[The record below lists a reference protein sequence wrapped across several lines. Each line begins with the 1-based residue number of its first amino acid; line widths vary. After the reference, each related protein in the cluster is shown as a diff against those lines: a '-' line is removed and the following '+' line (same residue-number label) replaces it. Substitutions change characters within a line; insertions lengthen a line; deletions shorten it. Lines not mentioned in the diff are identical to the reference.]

1 MCVFVD
7 INGFSVLLALEQ
19 ARRSHLF
26 LDVEILIEHGA
37 STRRIERG
45 RVNR

>member
-1 MCVFVD
+1 MYVFVD
-7 INGFSVLLALEQ
+7 INGFSVLLAREQ
-19 ARRSHLF
+19 ARRLF